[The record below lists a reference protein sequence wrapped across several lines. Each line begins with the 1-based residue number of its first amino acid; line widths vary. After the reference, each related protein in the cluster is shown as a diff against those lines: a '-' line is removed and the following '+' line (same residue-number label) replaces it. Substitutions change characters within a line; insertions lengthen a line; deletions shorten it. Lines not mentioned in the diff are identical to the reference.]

1 MKIFRY
7 SITAVLAL
15 LLSLKI
21 SAQEY
26 LFPLVDVEGRYSS
39 SYGELRS
46 NHFHSGVDIRT
57 DNVEGK
63 SVVAVAD
70 GYVSRISLAPRGFG
84 IAIYVTHPQKGTM
97 SVYGHLSRLRDD
109 IAKYIT
115 EDRYKNKVNSKN
127 HYPPADMF
135 RVRRGDVIA
144 YSGNSGSSF
153 GPHLHFEIRDL
164 KSGHVL
170 NPIKAGAIKPL
181 DTIAPE
187 VLRLHYVLI
196 DTLAGRAKSRL
207 VGSYEAKLNNGIYTI
222 ADDVKV
228 WGKGHFVIE
237 VLDRRNNSTNRF
249 GIYSVKMKFEESEIF
264 DFRMD
269 RFSFS
274 DSRQCNVV
282 AYYPLQRRAKCEV
295 IALAKKPTAPN
306 YLYHKA
312 VNNGYISLGAGEE
325 AKVDIEVTDECG
337 NLSKLRFNARGI
349 ERQRVDLP
357 AQGEH
362 EVLVAGDKEMV
373 LRGECFTAVVPRD
386 ALYEPEYSS
395 LKIESVKQLKDTTLV
410 VLSQFCRIF
419 AEDTPINKAVRVV
432 IAANVPAELRS
443 HVSVASVGA
452 NGRAGSLGGKFRQD
466 SVEVLVRRGGEF
478 VVVADTVPPTI
489 TPRFRSGSD
498 MRGISEIKFV
508 VKDNFSGIGTYRLLI
523 DGEWRTLD
531 YQPIKG
537 ELVHSFDR
545 PLKEGVQSHSVQ
557 LEVSDNCG
565 NKAVWRGRI
574 IK

>member
-7 SITAVLAL
+7 SITVVVAL
-15 LLSLKI
+15 LVSLNI

-46 NHFHSGVDIRT
+46 KHFNSGVDIRT

-70 GYVSRISLAPRGFG
+70 GYVSRIALAPRGFG
-84 IAIYVTHPQKGTM
+84 IAVYVTHPQKGTM

-109 IAKYIT
+109 MAKYIT
-115 EDRYKNKVNSKN
+115 EDRYKNRVNSKN
-127 HYPPADMF
+127 YYPPTDMF

-153 GPHLHFEIRDL
+153 GPHLHFELRDL
-164 KSGHVL
+164 KSGHVV
-170 NPIKAGAIKPL
+170 NPIKAGALKPI

-187 VLRLHYVLI
+187 ILRIHYVWE
-196 DTLAGRAKSRL
+196 DVLAGRAKSRL
-207 VGSYEAKLNNGIYTI
+207 VGSYEAKPNNGIFTI
-222 ADDVKV
+222 ADSVKV
-228 WGKGHFVIE
+228 WGKGYFVVE
-237 VLDRRNNSTNRF
+237 VVDRRNNSTNRF
-249 GIYSVKMKFEESEIF
+249 GIYSVKMRIAERDIF

-269 RFSFS
+269 HFSFS

-282 AYYPLQRRAKCEV
+282 AYYPLQRKAKCEV
-295 IALAKKPTAPN
+295 LALVKKPTAPT

-312 VNNGYISLGAGEE
+312 VNNGYISLATGEQ
-325 AKVDIEVTDECG
+325 ANVDVEVTDECG
-337 NLSKLRFNARGI
+337 NISKLRFRAYGV
-349 ERQRVDLP
+349 EPQKVALP
-357 AQGEH
+357 APSKND
-362 EVLVAGDKEMV
+362 VLVAGDREIK
-373 LRGECFTAVVPRD
+373 LKGECFSVVVPRD
-386 ALYEPEYSS
+386 ALYEPEYTT
-395 LKIESVKQLKDTTLV
+395 LKTQSVKRLKDTTLV

-419 AEDTPINKAVRVV
+419 AEDTPINKAVRLT
-432 IAANVPAELRS
+432 IAAKVPAELRS
-443 HVSVASVGA
+443 HVSVASVGV
-452 NGRAGSLGGKFRQD
+452 NGRAGSFGGKYRQD
-466 SVEVLVRRGGEF
+466 SVEVSLRRGGEF

-489 TPRFRSGSD
+489 TPRFRSGAD
-498 MRGISEIKFV
+498 MRGVASMKFV
-508 VKDNFSGIGTYRLLI
+508 VKDNFSGVGTYRLLI

-531 YQPIKG
+531 YQPVKG

-565 NKAVWRGRI
+565 NKTVWKGRI
-574 IK
+574 LK